1 MCGIE
6 TGEKTVA
13 PWSLGSLRDAR
24 VQIQNATSAANTLLQ
39 RITTEASSQGSAPGN
54 DPMAVISGSYLGLNQ
69 AGQSEPQP
77 LVLASVR

>member
-13 PWSLGSLRDAR
+13 SWSLGSLHDAR

-39 RITTEASSQGSAPGN
+39 RITTEASSPESAPGN
-54 DPMAVISGSYLGLNQ
+54 DLMAVILERYLGLNQ
-69 AGQSEPQP
+69 AGE
-77 LVLASVR
+77 